1 MKLAYFGYLP
11 QNEEVI
17 GGGEVKTRSVLGELK
32 MRNDIEMITEYN
44 TSSWKKRLPIIL
56 GQIIKAIICS
66 DVIVFVAGTPSFIKI
81 LPFVQVFNILFNTEI
96 HFIPVGNC
104 SVRYFEK
111 KKNISLIKKVKG
123 IYVQTELMKNRLK
136 NIGLDN
142 VFVMHNFK
150 RLETFC
156 IEDYRS
162 TEPLNFCYL
171 SRVSEEKGIFDAI
184 EVLKKVN
191 QKGIRVKLDIYGKI
205 DENIR
210 KKFLKLVED
219 NNQFIQYYGVINP
232 LETSKII
239 KNYFMMLFPTKF
251 DGEGFPGTLLDAFAA
266 GVPILSSKFAFYDNL
281 LKDGVTGMSFP
292 FNDYSAL
299 YDRILQILDNPDKII
314 KMRKLCAQEYFKYAP
329 EKEIEIMVKQFKDC
343 SM

>member
-11 QNEEVI
+11 QNKEVI
-17 GGGEVKTRSVLGELK
+17 GGGEVKTRSVLDELK
-32 MRNDIEMITEYN
+32 MRNDIETITEYN
-44 TSSWKKRLPIIL
+44 TSNWKKRLPIIL
-56 GQIIKAIICS
+56 SQIIKAIICS

-81 LPFVQVFNILFNTEI
+81 LSFVQVFNIWFNTEI

-104 SVRYFEK
+104 SVHYFEK

-136 NIGLDN
+136 NIGLNN

-171 SRVSEEKGIFDAI
+171 SRVSEEKGIFEAI

-210 KKFLKLVED
+210 EKFLKLVED
-219 NNQFIQYYGVINP
+219 NNQFIQYFGVINP

-251 DGEGFPGTLLDAFAA
+251 EGEGFPGTLLDAFAA

-299 YDRILQILDNPDKII
+299 YDMILQILDNPNTII

-329 EKEIEIMVKQFKDC
+329 EKEIEIMVKRFKDY